1 MALHIRI
8 SVGRVWHF
16 DIGIAVKMTTLSES
30 VASCKP
36 ANKAGICTLMRDTQG
51 VENAVR
57 LCSIFF
63 NSLIYIVFIDFIE

>member
-1 MALHIRI
+1 MALHICL

-16 DIGIAVKMTTLSES
+16 DIDIAVKMTTLPES

-36 ANKAGICTLMRDTQG
+36 ANKAGICTVMRDTQD

-57 LCSIFF
+57 LCSIVFKI
-63 NSLIYIVFIDFIE
+63 LIYIVFY